1 MRLTMA
7 RPIRRP
13 GNLPAEATSFIGRR
27 RELAELRKKL
37 TTARLVSLVGPGG
50 VGKTRLAIRIGT
62 GLTRSFRDGAW
73 LVELAEVR
81 DPALVG
87 NATLAALDLRDQ
99 SATEP
104 RALLLSYLR
113 DKELL
118 LVVDNCEH
126 LLEAAALLVADILK
140 AAPGVRVIATSR
152 EPLSVPGEHV
162 LPIPPLEL
170 PRVQADESL
179 DQLRQNA
186 SVELFVERA
195 SAASG
200 RFELTDSNRAAVV
213 DLCRRLDGLPLAI
226 ELAAVRTRVLS
237 VEQILDRLADR
248 FGLLTGGS
256 RAALPRHQTLRTTI
270 EWSHDLLASDER
282 TLLRRL
288 CVFAGRFTLEDVES
302 VCTSDDMPAAR
313 ALDVLSSLVDKSLV
327 MRADTPG
334 PACYRLHETM
344 REFAALELLEAGED
358 EAVELGCVEYYV
370 SRCRQSEEGTR
381 YRLVEWLGW
390 MDMEVDNIRSVL
402 RRCLV
407 HADVSRGMDL
417 MVSLRWYWATR
428 ATTEGVRWLDEL
440 LATGLGDPEPRA
452 RAEYLRGFLAVL
464 LVDPTAAIPALE
476 RAAAADREAGRL
488 RPLAPSLSMA
498 SIAANM
504 AGDRASA
511 RLLLDEAQAVTA
523 GLDDIPATLTLLQA
537 RSLGGFFAGDLEAA
551 SAASAEGERLSREV
565 GDLYTL
571 KVWLLNLGTVALIAG
586 ELAASKPLLAEALRI
601 AHQIDDRVQLAYLL
615 DAMGCHAAGSG
626 QARLAAQLLGA
637 ADTVRTGTGASVMP
651 FLAPL
656 MGQARASAIAALGAS
671 RFEAEFKAG
680 SRLGRDAAVRLA
692 LGKPGHVAAAAP
704 DGAGVGLLA
713 KREAEVARLVA
724 DGLSNKEIG
733 ARLFISEHTVDS
745 HVRSILNKL
754 GCSSRAQVAAWMAS
768 SSE

>member
-1 MRLTMA
+1 MA
-7 RPIRRP
+7 RPTRRP

-37 TTARLVSLVGPGG
+37 ATARLVSLVGPGG
-50 VGKTRLAIRIGT
+50 VGKTRLAIRIGAD
-62 GLTRSFRDGAW
+62 LTRRFRDGAW

-81 DPALVG
+81 DPGLVG

-99 SATEP
+99 AATEP

-126 LLEAAALLVADILK
+126 LLGAAALLVTDVLK
-140 AAPGVRVIATSR
+140 AAPDVRVIATSR

-170 PRVQADESL
+170 PRAQADESL
-179 DQLRQNA
+179 DQLRQNE
-186 SVELFVERA
+186 SVELFTERA

-200 RFELTDSNRAAVV
+200 TFELTASNQAAVV

-237 VEQILDRLADR
+237 VEQILNRLADR

-270 EWSHDLLASDER
+270 EWSHDLLGSGER
-282 TLLRRL
+282 TLLRRF

-302 VCTSDDMPAAR
+302 VCVSDDVPASHV
-313 ALDVLSSLVDKSLV
+313 LDVLSSLVDKSLV
-327 MRADTPG
+327 MKEDTRG

-344 REFAALELLEAGED
+344 REFAGLKLQDAGE
-358 EAVELGCVEYYV
+358 EEVVELRCVDYYV
-370 SRCRQSEEGTR
+370 SRCGRSEEAAQD
-381 YRLVEWLGW
+381 RLVEWLEW
-390 MDMEVDNIRSVL
+390 MDLEIDNLRGVL

-407 HADVSRGMDL
+407 HADISRGMDL
-417 MVSLRWYWATR
+417 AASVRGYWATR
-428 ATTEGVRWLDEL
+428 ATTEGVRWLEEL
-440 LATGLGDPEPRA
+440 LATGLGDPEPQA
-452 RAEYLRGFLAVL
+452 RAQYLRGLLAVL
-464 LVDPTAAIPALE
+464 LVDPTAARPTLE
-476 RAAAADREAGRL
+476 RAAAADRAAGRL
-488 RPLAPSLSMA
+488 RPLAASLSMG

-511 RLLLDEAQAVTA
+511 RRLLDEAQAVTA
-523 GLDDIPATLTLLQA
+523 GLDDVPATLALLQA
-537 RSLGGFFAGDLEAA
+537 RSLDGFFAGDLEAA
-551 SAASAEGERLSREV
+551 AAASSEGMRLSREV

-571 KVWLLNLGTVALIAG
+571 KVWLLNLGTAALIAG
-586 ELAASKPLLAEALRI
+586 DLAASKPLFAEALRI
-601 AHQIDDRVQLAYLL
+601 AHQIDDRVQQAYLL
-615 DAMGCHAAGSG
+615 DALGCHAAGSG

-637 ADTVRTGTGASVMP
+637 ADTIRSGVGARVMP

-656 MGQARASAIAALGAS
+656 VGQAKERAFAALGAS
-671 RFEAEFKAG
+671 RFEADFRAG
-680 SRLGRDAAVRLA
+680 GRLSRDAAVRLA
-692 LGKPGHVAAAAP
+692 LGESGHVAVAASDSA
-704 DGAGVGLLA
+704 GAGLLA

-754 GCSSRAQVAAWMAS
+754 GCNSRAQVAAWMAS

>member
-1 MRLTMA
+1 MA
-7 RPIRRP
+7 RPIHRP

-27 RELAELRKKL
+27 HELAELRKKL

-50 VGKTRLAIRIGT
+50 VGKTRLAIRMGT
-62 GLTRSFRDGAW
+62 DLKRGFRDGAW
-73 LVELAEVR
+73 VVELAKVR
-81 DPALVG
+81 DAALVG

-99 SATEP
+99 AATEP

-126 LLEAAALLVADILK
+126 LLGAAALLVRDILE

-170 PRVQADESL
+170 PRAQADESL
-179 DQLRQNA
+179 DQLRQNE
-186 SVELFVERA
+186 SVELFTERA

-200 RFELTDSNRAAVV
+200 RFELTASNRAAVV

-270 EWSHDLLASDER
+270 EWSHDLLGSDER

-288 CVFAGRFTLEDVES
+288 CVFAGRLTLEDVES
-302 VCTSDDMPAAR
+302 VCTSDDLPAGR

-327 MRADTPG
+327 MKEDIPG

-344 REFAALELLEAGED
+344 REFAGLKLREAGEE
-358 EAVELGCVEYYV
+358 EAVELQCAEYYV
-370 SRCRQSEEGTR
+370 SRCRRSAEWAR
-381 YRLVEWLGW
+381 YRLVEWLEW
-390 MDMEVDNIRSVL
+390 MDLEIDNIRSVL
-402 RRCLV
+402 RRCLI
-407 HADVSRGMDL
+407 HADISRGMDL
-417 MVSLRWYWATR
+417 AASLRWFWATR

-440 LATGLGDPEPRA
+440 LAIGAGDSEPQA

-464 LVDPTAAIPALE
+464 LVDPTAARPALE
-476 RAAAADREAGRL
+476 RAAAADREAGRP
-488 RPLAPSLSMA
+488 RPLAASLSMA

-511 RLLLDEAQAVTA
+511 RRLLGEAQTVTA
-523 GLDDIPATLTLLQA
+523 GLDDVPAALALLQA
-537 RSLGGFFAGDLEAA
+537 RSLDGLFEGDLEAVRSA
-551 SAASAEGERLSREV
+551 SSEGVRLSREV

-571 KVWLLNLGTVALIAG
+571 KVWLLNLGTTALIAG
-586 ELAASKPLLAEALRI
+586 ELAASKPLFAEALRI
-601 AHQIDDRVQLAYLL
+601 AHQIDDRVQQAYLL
-615 DAMGCHAAGSG
+615 DALGCHAARSG
-626 QARLAAQLLGA
+626 QERLAAQLLGA
-637 ADTVRTGTGASVMP
+637 ADTIRAGAGARVMP

-656 MGQARASAIAALGAS
+656 MGQAQESAIAALGAS
-671 RFEAEFKAG
+671 RFEAECKAG
-680 SRLGRDAAVRLA
+680 SRLSRDAAVRLA
-692 LGKPGHVAAAAP
+692 LGEPGHVGAAAP
-704 DGAGVGLLA
+704 DSAGPGLLA

-754 GCSSRAQVAAWMAS
+754 GCNSRAQIAAWMAS
-768 SSE
+768 PTE

>member
-1 MRLTMA
+1 MV
-7 RPIRRP
+7 RPTRRP

-37 TTARLVSLVGPGG
+37 TSARLVSLVGPGG

-81 DPALVG
+81 DPALIG

-99 SATEP
+99 AATEP
-104 RALLLSYLR
+104 RALLLSYLQ

-126 LLEAAALLVADILK
+126 LLGAAAVLVTDVLK

-170 PRVQADESL
+170 PRAQADESL
-179 DQLRQNA
+179 DQLRQNE
-186 SVELFVERA
+186 SVELFTERA

-200 RFELTDSNRAAVV
+200 RFELTASNQGAVV

-237 VEQILDRLADR
+237 VEQILDRLTDR

-270 EWSHDLLASDER
+270 EWSHDLLGSGER

-288 CVFAGRFTLEDVES
+288 CVFAGRLTLEDVES
-302 VCTSDDMPAAR
+302 VCTSDDVPAAR
-313 ALDVLSSLVDKSLV
+313 ALDLLSALVDKSLV
-327 MRADTPG
+327 MKEDTRG

-344 REFAALELLEAGED
+344 RDFAGLKLQVAGE
-358 EAVELGCVEYYV
+358 EEVVELRCAEYYV
-370 SRCRQSEEGTR
+370 SRCRRSAEGAR
-381 YRLVEWLGW
+381 YGLVEWLEW
-390 MDMEVDNIRSVL
+390 MDLEIDNIRSVL
-402 RRCLV
+402 RRCLI
-407 HADVSRGMDL
+407 HADISRGMDL
-417 MVSLRWYWATR
+417 ATSIRWYWATR

-440 LATGLGDPEPRA
+440 LATGRGDPEPQA
-452 RAEYLRGFLAVL
+452 RAQYLRGFLAVL
-464 LVDPTAAIPALE
+464 LVDPTAARPALE

-488 RPLAPSLSMA
+488 RPLAASLSMA

-504 AGDRASA
+504 AGDRAA
-511 RLLLDEAQAVTA
+511 ARRLLGEAQTVAA
-523 GLDDIPATLTLLQA
+523 GLDDVPAALALLQA
-537 RSLGGFFAGDLEAA
+537 RSLDGFFEGDLEAA
-551 SAASAEGERLSREV
+551 TAASSEGVRLSREV

-571 KVWLLNLGTVALIAG
+571 KVWLLNLGTAALIAG
-586 ELAASKPLLAEALRI
+586 ELASSKPLFAEALRI
-601 AHQIDDRVQLAYLL
+601 AHQIDDRVQQAYLL
-615 DAMGCHAAGSG
+615 DALGCHAAGSG

-637 ADTVRTGTGASVMP
+637 ADTVRTGAGASVMP
-651 FLAPL
+651 FLAP
-656 MGQARASAIAALGAS
+656 QVARAEASAIAVLGAS
-671 RFEAEFKAG
+671 RFEADFKAG
-680 SRLGRDAAVRLA
+680 SRLSRDAAVRLA
-692 LGKPGHVAAAAP
+692 LGEPGHVAAAAP
-704 DGAGVGLLA
+704 DSAGAGLLA

-754 GCSSRAQVAAWMAS
+754 GCNSRAQIAAWMAS
-768 SSE
+768 SNE